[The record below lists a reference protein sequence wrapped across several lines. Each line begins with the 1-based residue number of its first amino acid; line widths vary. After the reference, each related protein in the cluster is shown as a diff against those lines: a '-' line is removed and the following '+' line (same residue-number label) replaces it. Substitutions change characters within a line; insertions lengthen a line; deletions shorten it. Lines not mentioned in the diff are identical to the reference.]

1 MYLGFYNFYPAYNQ
15 NRMFTDPS
23 SPIGDDLGYPSVYLG
38 QRLTALGHR
47 VATIDTDDLRRF
59 DAVIFSDHPTFLNR
73 YYRQLRR
80 WPDKPLYLFLAEN
93 PANRPDNYWRWNHRR
108 FHKVFTWNPELVD
121 NKKYFRLFLPN
132 RIPSPFSIE
141 PAGRTGFCVTIASQ
155 KYNSHPRELYRER
168 VRAIRWF
175 EQNRPADFDMYG
187 TNWDRVYFRGGFSR
201 LNLVLQRIYTN
212 FPQRFRT
219 RKFPSW
225 KGTVASKNAVLRKY
239 KFSICYENAVFPG
252 YITEKLF
259 DCLFAGCVPVYL
271 GAPEVTQS
279 IPSQTFVDRRNFHDY
294 AELYR
299 YLKNMPASEYEAYL
313 SAIHSFVTGEKILPF
328 GPEHLVQT
336 VVDQIINADPPS
348 RAPAG

>member
-23 SPIGDDLGYPSVYLG
+23 SPIGDDLAYPSVYLG

-93 PANRPDNYWRWNHRR
+93 PANRPDNYWRRNHQPFR
-108 FHKVFTWNPELVD
+108 KVFTWNPEMAD
-121 NKKYFRLFLPN
+121 GRKYVRWYLPN

-141 PAGRTGFCVTIASQ
+141 AAGRPGFCVTIASQ
-155 KYNSHPRELYRER
+155 KYNAHPRQLYTER

-175 EQNRPADFDMYG
+175 ERNHPDEFDLYG
-187 TNWDRVYFRGGFSR
+187 TNWDRVYFTGKCAR
-201 LNLVLQRIYTN
+201 LNLLLQRIYSA
-212 FPQRFRT
+212 FPRRFHT
-219 RKFPSW
+219 TKFPSW
-225 KGTVASKNAVLRKY
+225 KGTVQRKNVVMRKY
-239 KFSICYENAVFPG
+239 KFALCYENAVFPG

-259 DCLFAGCVPVYL
+259 DGLCAGCVPVYL
-271 GAPEVTQS
+271 GAPDVADS
-279 IPSQTFVDRRNFHDY
+279 IPPQTFVDRRNFRDHE
-294 AELYR
+294 ELYR
-299 YLKNMPASEYEAYL
+299 YLKSMSPAEYEGYL
-313 SAIHSFVTGEKILPF
+313 SAIRAYVTGEKIHPF
-328 GPEHLVQT
+328 GVEHFAQLIL
-336 VVDQIINADPPS
+336 DEIINVK
-348 RAPAG
+348 GN